1 MSGRWPLAG
10 QKGLTELRTEAAVEV
25 GKAGWEVPEDPRT
38 LDGSCRRGDGLLAPG
53 GGGVDAL
60 GERRPLRAHPRPLRS
75 SKGEPSS
82 QM

>member
-10 QKGLTELRTEAAVEV
+10 QKGLTEPRTEAAVEV
-25 GKAGWEVPEDPRT
+25 GKAGWEVPEDPRM
-38 LDGSCRRGDGLLAPG
+38 LDGSRRRGDGLLAPG

-60 GERRPLRAHPRPLRS
+60 GERRPLPAHPRPLRS
-75 SKGEPSS
+75 WKGEPSS